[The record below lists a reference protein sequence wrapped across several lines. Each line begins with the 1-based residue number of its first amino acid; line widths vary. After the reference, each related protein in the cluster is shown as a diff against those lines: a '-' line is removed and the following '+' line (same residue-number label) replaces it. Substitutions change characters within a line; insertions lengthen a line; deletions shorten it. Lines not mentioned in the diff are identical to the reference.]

1 VQGVCGSSIFTSAGH
16 DFFAPQKRALSDLAS
31 NRLQSDH
38 VLLVHFETLEQRGR
52 MGVHALAVPKFQ
64 NG

>member
-1 VQGVCGSSIFTSAGH
+1 MVLPFFTSAGH

-38 VLLVHFETLEQRGR
+38 VLLVHIGTLEQLGR